1 MPETVPSMAGDVAL
15 VIATLGDI
23 MRAEGGELLESNR
36 EALEWAISELQS
48 QPYAGQ
54 WTVVWGQVRNERGEV
69 VASVPYTLGDGGD
82 RATANLIA
90 AAPALLGALEGLLA
104 LPTARPE
111 ARKRAEQAIRLARE
125 GTVWPDLTK
134 PGAQL

>member
-1 MPETVPSMAGDVAL
+1 MPGDIGA
-15 VIATLGDI
+15 VICTLGDI
-23 MRAEGGELLESNR
+23 LRAEGGELLESNR
-36 EALEWAISELQS
+36 EALAWCIRELQS
-48 QPYAGQ
+48 TPYAGQ
-54 WTVVWGQVRNERGEV
+54 WTVERGQVRNERGEV
-69 VASVPYTLGDGGD
+69 LASTPYNLGDGAD

-104 LPTARPE
+104 LPAARPE

-125 GTVWPDLTK
+125 GTVWPDLRK

>member
-1 MPETVPSMAGDVAL
+1 MAGDLSL
-15 VIATLGDI
+15 VIDALKSLAQRGDL
-23 MRAEGGELLESNR
+23 AEGNR
-36 EALEWAISELQS
+36 EALEWCIRELQS
-48 QPYAGQ
+48 APYAGQ
-54 WTVVWGQVRNERGEV
+54 WTVERGQVRNEQGEV
-69 VASVPYTLGDGGD
+69 LASTPYALGDGAD

-90 AAPALLGALEGLLA
+90 AAPALLGALEALLA

-125 GTVWPDLTK
+125 GTVWPDLRR